1 MNITVVVP
9 PPVEPVTLAEAYAHL
24 RWDTELEGSPAEV
37 VYPLGDLVQ
46 RNITSA
52 RIFVEQATRRALVMQ
67 KLRMSTGSFADIELL
82 RPPFISLESVEY
94 LIDDGTVTP
103 LDLEDFFTSDDEI
116 PRLRAYSRVFDG
128 ARDLACWRDDAVRV
142 AYWAGYA
149 PTYTADSPPVV
160 DSYIANVPASL
171 KDAILLQVQLLCDR
185 FDVNEKS
192 DLERTRDAL
201 ISSFR
206 VHTF

>member
-9 PPVEPVTLAEAYAHL
+9 PPVEPITLAEAYAHL

-94 LIDDGTVTP
+94 IIDDGTVTP
-103 LDLEDFFTSDDEI
+103 LDLVDFFTTDDEV
-116 PRLRAYSRVFDG
+116 PRLRAYSRVFEG
-128 ARDLACWRDDAVRV
+128 ARDLSCWREDALRV
-142 AYWAGYA
+142 EDWAGYA
-149 PTYTADSPPVV
+149 PTDNTDPPPTVPSST
-160 DSYIANVPASL
+160 DNVPAGL
-171 KDAILLQVQLLCDR
+171 KDSILLHVQLLCDR
-185 FDVNEKS
+185 FDANEKA

-201 ISSFR
+201 ISSYR